1 MQFLANLP
9 PLATQMKRAERERMT
24 ALHVAAYRCR
34 LAPMWHK
41 PEPQLG
47 GVYLLKMS
55 PYSPAMPS
63 RANGWTLCAAKCMAC
78 SRR

>member
-9 PLATQMKRAERERMT
+9 PPAIQMKRAERERMT

-47 GVYLLKMS
+47 GVYLLRLS
-55 PYSPAMPS
+55 PYSPAIPVLLALDGVCLGY
-63 RANGWTLCAAKCMAC
+63 RLAGK
-78 SRR
+78 R